1 MSLLEIWNTF
11 TVFISEKW
19 TWLINANLIEGA
31 KNIALIFLVVVVV
44 IIATRVLETIINAYN
59 KKIVILYKRYPKF
72 MNMSLIV
79 SSRSAY

>member
-1 MSLLEIWNTF
+1 M
-11 TVFISEKW
+11 
-19 TWLINANLIEGA
+19 
-31 KNIALIFLVVVVV
+31 V

-79 SSRSAY
+79 TIVVSVLSFILFTVSLLGVLTNY